1 MMSSKATAGVKRRA
15 AWDEPRRLPPKMRVL
30 EPQVAV
36 NQFAMSQPSSPQTA
50 PIIMPPTPRSSP
62 LQPASWDFANES
74 AGDLGDTYLRRALS
88 KWTQEEAV
96 ELLVSLARKNM
107 RVRLT
112 IENENRRMA
121 RTRKKGWDKSRAL
134 NFDDILKRVEQDLY
148 EEKPRSCSYERALDE
163 AMDVAARIALIFRR
177 FSEHLSKDDP
187 SDVKC
192 GTMVTV
198 ATIWDLVIFAPSSE
212 ARKQCLASSLEWEG
226 ATLSLWKRMSELEKK
241 SFASHAG
248 VVKTLIKT
256 AMEWE
261 KHGKRQDMFNRWL
274 RKMKKASD
282 GTLSAEYAEWD
293 TRTRSLT
300 PQNQLVE
307 FGPSSPPLANL
318 TLE

>member
-1 MMSSKATAGVKRRA
+1 MSSTTTAGVKRRA
-15 AWDEPRRLPPKMRVL
+15 AWDEPRRLPPKMRVP

-36 NQFAMSQPSSPQTA
+36 SHFATTQPASPQPA
-50 PIIMPPTPRSSP
+50 HIIMPPTPGSSP
-62 LQPASWDFANES
+62 SQPAAWDFES
-74 AGDLGDTYLRRALS
+74 AGDLGDTHLRRALS

-96 ELLVSLARKNM
+96 ELLMSLARKDM
-107 RVRLT
+107 RARLA
-112 IENENRRMA
+112 IENENRRMTK
-121 RTRKKGWDKSRAL
+121 TRKKNGNKARAL
-134 NFDDILKRVEQDLY
+134 DFDHILKRVEQDLY
-148 EEKPRSCSYERALDE
+148 EEKPRSWCYERALDE
-163 AMDVAARIALIFRR
+163 AMDVTARIALIFRR
-177 FSEHLSKDDP
+177 FSEHLLKDDP

-192 GTMVTV
+192 GAMVTV

-261 KHGKRQDMFNRWL
+261 KHGKREDMFKRWL

-293 TRTRSLT
+293 TRTRPSK

>member
-1 MMSSKATAGVKRRA
+1 MSSKPAAGVKRRA

-30 EPQVAV
+30 ESQVAV
-36 NQFAMSQPSSPQTA
+36 NQLVMSQPTSPQIA
-50 PIIMPPTPRSSP
+50 PIITPPTPGSSP
-62 LQPASWDFANES
+62 LQPASWDFPNES
-74 AGDLGDTYLRRALS
+74 AGDPGDTHLRRTLS

-96 ELLVSLARKNM
+96 EFLMSLARKDM
-107 RVRLT
+107 RVKLA
-112 IENENRRMA
+112 IETENRRMA
-121 RTRKKGWDKSRAL
+121 RMGKKSYDKSRAL

-148 EEKPRSCSYERALDE
+148 EQNLRSWSHEGASDE
-163 AMDVAARIALIFRR
+163 AMDVATRITLIFRR
-177 FSEHLSKDDP
+177 FSDHLSPDDP

-261 KHGKRQDMFNRWL
+261 KHDRREDMFKRWL

-293 TRTRSLT
+293 TRTRPSKT
-300 PQNQLVE
+300 RNQLVE
-307 FGPSSPPLANL
+307 CGPSSPPLANL

>member
-1 MMSSKATAGVKRRA
+1 MSSTTTAGVKRRA

-30 EPQVAV
+30 ESHVAV
-36 NQFAMSQPSSPQTA
+36 NQLAMSQPSSPQTA
-50 PIIMPPTPRSSP
+50 SIIMPPTPGSSP
-62 LQPASWDFANES
+62 SQPAAWNSTCERAE
-74 AGDLGDTYLRRALS
+74 DLGDSHLRRALS
-88 KWTQEEAV
+88 EWTQEEAV
-96 ELLVSLARKNM
+96 ELLMSLARKDM
-107 RVRLT
+107 RVRLAV
-112 IENENRRMA
+112 ENENRRMA
-121 RTRKKGWDKSRAL
+121 KTRQKSEERIQAL
-134 NFDDILKRVEQDLY
+134 NFDDILKRVERDLY
-148 EEKPRSCSYERALDE
+148 GEKPRSWSYEKALDD

-198 ATIWDLVIFAPSSE
+198 ATIWDLVIFAPPSE
-212 ARKQCLASSLEWEG
+212 AHEQCLASSLEWEG

-256 AMEWE
+256 AIEWE
-261 KHGKRQDMFNRWL
+261 KHGKREDMFKRWL

-293 TRTRSLT
+293 TRTRPSRT
-300 PQNQLVE
+300 RNQLVE
-307 FGPSSPPLANL
+307 CGPSSPPLANL